1 MIHSNTTNISFLKM
15 HYILKEMGIKN
26 NVFFLQLFDE
36 SLADIDP
43 LDEDNLSD
51 EQKVR
56 IHIEISK
63 NPWYFFR
70 EIIRIPMT
78 DVKLNFELTRA
89 TLAIL
94 WSLIN
99 DLHSYVVIPRQ
110 CYKSYTVACFY
121 TWLIYWGSKNFTAAF
136 FAQNDTLV
144 TQNLSRVKDV
154 RESLPKYLNL
164 KTNSDTDNIHS
175 IIYRTPEFTNTVTTR
190 APGMNE
196 ESANNVGR
204 GASTMGQWYDEFA
217 FIPYIWVQYGAAIP
231 AYSTVAKA
239 AERNGSHH
247 HIIITT
253 TAGNKKSK
261 TGAWAYE
268 FLQNCAPFTELLYDK
283 CVYDNDGLPISIN
296 KTEILEYIANN
307 NHGQQFLRIEYQW
320 YELSKPVDYLDEMR
334 RLMPGLDEF
343 NRGVLNQWSDSN
355 ADHPLGQ
362 ERVQALM
369 DTIIDPVKITMVD
382 KIYVCKFYRNPE
394 ELKRQSHHI
403 VFGMDCSGNVRKDF
417 STLVGVDVTNSEVV
431 FTMRCNQ
438 YSITRFA
445 RAVAYIL
452 LYMFPNSV
460 LVPERNYTGLPVCEI
475 IAENMGQSR
484 IYHDIK
490 DGQLGVSMVHH
501 LREIMYGDVL
511 RVSIFE
517 HGSKIHDKTII
528 DEIAGLQTTK
538 SGRIDH
544 NPNGGHDDTL
554 ISYLYCRWFIMFC
567 KTKSKYMDLIY
578 FNSRLDNTSEEE
590 VEEMAQYSTDRS
602 AMDFVYGNVNN
613 EEIVKS
619 SKRREMNNDFVVNKL
634 KDTIDNVLY
643 NEIDQQRHGIGDYVN
658 DYDTTSRIRSDEI
671 DIDDIAEEY
680 INDAPQ
686 YTGNLDDDDPEKI
699 AKKTEEQRD
708 TSNDP
713 VNPFKVSFAWS

>member
-1 MIHSNTTNISFLKM
+1 M
-15 HYILKEMGIKN
+15 
-26 NVFFLQLFDE
+26 
-36 SLADIDP
+36 
-43 LDEDNLSD
+43 
-51 EQKVR
+51 
-56 IHIEISK
+56 
-63 NPWYFFR
+63 
-70 EIIRIPMT
+70 
-78 DVKLNFELTRA
+78 
-89 TLAIL
+89 
-94 WSLIN
+94 
-99 DLHSYVVIPRQ
+99 
-110 CYKSYTVACFY
+110 
-121 TWLIYWGSKNFTAAF
+121 
-136 FAQNDTLV
+136 
-144 TQNLSRVKDV
+144 
-154 RESLPKYLNL
+154 
-164 KTNSDTDNIHS
+164 
-175 IIYRTPEFTNTVTTR
+175 
-190 APGMNE
+190 
-196 ESANNVGR
+196 
-204 GASTMGQWYDEFA
+204 
-217 FIPYIWVQYGAAIP
+217 
-231 AYSTVAKA
+231 
-239 AERNGSHH
+239 
-247 HIIITT
+247 IITT

-296 KTEILEYIANN
+296 KTEILEYITNT
-307 NHGQQFLRIEYQW
+307 NHGQQLLRIECQW

-355 ADHPLGQ
+355 SDHPLGQ

-445 RAVAYIL
+445 RTVAYIL

-602 AMDFVYGNVNN
+602 AMDFVYGNANN
-613 EEIVKS
+613 EEIVKN

-643 NEIDQQRHGIGDYVN
+643 NEINQQRHGIGDYIN

-686 YTGNLDDDDPEKI
+686 YTGNLDDDDPENI
-699 AKKTEEQRD
+699 VKKTYVQRD
-708 TSNDP
+708 TSNDS
-713 VNPFKVSFAWS
+713 VSSSKVLFAWS